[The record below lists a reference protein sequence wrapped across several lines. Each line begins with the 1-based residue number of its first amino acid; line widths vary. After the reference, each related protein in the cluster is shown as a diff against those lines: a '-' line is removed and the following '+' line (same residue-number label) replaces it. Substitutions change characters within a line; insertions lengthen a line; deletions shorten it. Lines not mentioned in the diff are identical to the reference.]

1 MADSWYVLSPLGL
14 VLIAA
19 VAAMMVA
26 VGKGL
31 RGWPV
36 SQQPSALPAD
46 LQLRVRGLLAL
57 DRTNQAVRE
66 VREVTGLKL
75 KEAKTV
81 VDGLR
86 PLPETPTRAVGGS
99 PSLAE
104 RARNLR
110 DGGDV
115 AGAVTLVCTESGMT
129 QREASRFV
137 TALD

>member
-1 MADSWYVLSPLGL
+1 
-14 VLIAA
+14 
-19 VAAMMVA
+19 MVA